1 MALQL
6 ERIKNI
12 VVVMMENR
20 SFDNMLGHLSLGPG
34 GRKDVDGLRDDP
46 GWMAQFAN
54 EFDGVRF
61 LPNRLTDPY
70 HVIDTD
76 PHHERPDI
84 TLQMGHPDADG
95 KFPLNG
101 FVASYAASGGG
112 CLSTDNPPPVTG
124 YFTAKEAPVHDFF
137 AKNFLTCDQWFSSL
151 PAGTQPNRLMAMSG
165 ETRIDI
171 NHEPIPDQQLVFD
184 WLTSKGISWRVYHEG
199 MPFFA
204 LMERWIPD
212 ILLNKNFRPLSSLG
226 EDIDNR
232 DDEPLPEVIFIE
244 PTYTDS
250 PHFGPSSDDHTP
262 TAIKGGQEF
271 LSTAYRLISDVDQEF
286 WEGVVMVV
294 TYDEHGGF
302 FDHVSPP
309 AIPTAPPPDAEFS
322 TAFQTLGLRVPA
334 FVISPFVKPGSV
346 YSKVL
351 DHTSILKFIG
361 TKFNNGKYSPAVDQR
376 KVGNVYEVL
385 SDDARPGN
393 PPSMPSL
400 HDFHLAEDAPI
411 VGYTPDNP
419 PSSIIQRG
427 FQRSLETIRRS
438 SPDNEKFQDLLEK
451 FPPKDEGA

>member
-6 ERIKNI
+6 ERIKHI

-20 SFDNMLGHLSLGPG
+20 SFDNMVGHLSLGPNRRG
-34 GRKDVDGLRDDP
+34 DVDGLRDDP
-46 GWMAQFAN
+46 GWMEQFAN

-61 LPNRLTDPY
+61 LPHRLTDPY
-70 HVIDTD
+70 HPIDTD
-76 PHHERPDI
+76 PHHERRDI
-84 TLQMGHPDADG
+84 ALQMGHQDANG

-101 FVASYAASGGG
+101 FVASYAKSGGR
-112 CLSTDNPPPVTG
+112 CLSSDNPPPVTG

-165 ETRIDI
+165 ETRIDV
-171 NHEPIPDQQLVFD
+171 NHAPIPDQQLVFD

-212 ILLNKNFRPLSSLG
+212 ILLNKSFRPLASLD

-250 PHFGPSSDDHTP
+250 PHPGPSSDDHAP

-271 LSTAYRLISDVDQEF
+271 LSTAYRLISGEDPDF
-286 WEGVVMVV
+286 WEGVVMIV

-302 FDHVSPP
+302 FDHVSPS
-309 AIPTAPPPDAEFS
+309 AIPTAPPPDAKFT
-322 TAFQTLGLRVPA
+322 TAFETLGLRVPA

-346 YSKVL
+346 HNKVL

-361 TKFNNGKYSPAVDQR
+361 AKFNGGKYSPAVDQR
-376 KVGNVYEVL
+376 PVGNVYDIL
-385 SDDARPGN
+385 SNDAQMDRPQ
-393 PPSMPSL
+393 SMPSL
-400 HDFHLAEDAPI
+400 NEFHRGEEAQV
-411 VGYTPDNP
+411 VGYTPENP

-427 FQRSLETIRRS
+427 FQHSLETIRRS
-438 SPDNEKFQDLLEK
+438 PGNEKFQELLEK
-451 FPPKDEGA
+451 FPPKDEGT